1 MSRHYINQ
9 LPGQLPAHFTENAP
23 RLQERSL
30 LARVAFGALTLS
42 CCGCL
47 LVVLTTFVSFYLP
60 SSPSPP
66 ASASAVGAHAYVH
79 VTNTRPRKAAI
90 QRSVI
95 RRLAMVRRAAA
106 PRRGADIKSVAHI
119 FPHWIKRTELDNEG
133 VLNAD
138 SALPEIILALAYLS
152 SSEVEDDDV

>member
-9 LPGQLPAHFTENAP
+9 FPGQLPTHFTENAP

-30 LARVAFGALTLS
+30 LARVAFGALALS

-47 LVVLTTFVSFYLP
+47 LVIATTFLSLYLP
-60 SSPSPP
+60 SSPSFSPSPP
-66 ASASAVGAHAYVH
+66 AAAVGAHAYVH
-79 VTNTRPRKAAI
+79 VSNNPPRKATI

-106 PRRGADIKSVAHI
+106 PHRGADIESVGHV
-119 FPHWIKRTELDNEG
+119 FPHWIKTTSSGERGIDTDAAMPEL
-133 VLNAD
+133 
-138 SALPEIILALAYLS
+138 ILALAYLS
-152 SSEVEDDDV
+152 SAEFDDD